1 MNPIKTWFFGRMFR
15 EKLLV
20 LGLVVTGAVIWLSSA
35 ADNLKASLGSFRVAE
50 ADLATQAVWLENRP
64 AIDAAAAAA
73 VKNLDPSKTYD
84 ATFLVAE
91 IMRIA
96 GQAGLAVN
104 TEPPRTQKSPQ
115 FSVHTVQVSTRRA
128 EMVALLRFYQQLAA
142 KAPYLGLEQ
151 VSLQGDRTNPGLVN
165 ATLQVLSVELVR
177 EDAAV
182 AVAARK

>member
-1 MNPIKTWFFGRMFR
+1 MNLIKAWFFGRLFR

-20 LGLVVTGAVIWLSSA
+20 FGFVLTGAVIWLSSA
-35 ADNLKASLGSFRVAE
+35 ADDLKASLRAFRTAE
-50 ADLATQAVWLENRP
+50 SDLATQAVWLENRP

-73 VKNLDPSKTYD
+73 VRNLDPSKTYD

-96 GQAGLAVN
+96 GQAGLTPN

-115 FSVHTVQVSTRRA
+115 FSVHTVQVSARRV
-128 EMVALLRFYQQLAA
+128 ELVALLRFYQELAS

-165 ATLQVLSVELVR
+165 ATLQVVSVELVR

-182 AVAARK
+182 AAVAGK